1 MKRFFPFLFV
11 ALLTISCGPSSPTSS
26 GSVAFSWSG
35 PIILSAIESISAGTE
50 IAFTEIATS
59 SGPVTNAAVTLS
71 YSGAAVPLSYQAST
85 SYPVTYSGSVTVLS
99 LAYYTNSSFTY
110 TAGQPY
116 TITAAFGGSTYS
128 AYTTAVGIPVFSPG
142 GSSNLVCTWTGGG
155 NEDAITAMETISPYT
170 TKIFGPSSLTSPYR
184 IANSSLPGATGKN
197 NVIASI
203 NNLNSSAFSGTSNGS
218 YLLAS
223 SQATTLS
230 Y

>member
-1 MKRFFPFLFV
+1 MKRFSPFLFV
-11 ALLTISCGPSSPTSS
+11 ALLTISCGSSSPTSS
-26 GSVAFSWSG
+26 GSGSFSWSG
-35 PIILSAIESISAGTE
+35 PIILTDIEATGSTAGL
-50 IAFTEIATS
+50 AFTEIGTS
-59 SGPVTNAAVTLS
+59 NGPVTNAAVTLS
-71 YSGAAVPLSYQAST
+71 FSGGSVGLSYLTSS

-99 LAYYTNSSFTY
+99 LAYYSNSSFTY

-128 AYTTAVGIPVFSPG
+128 ANTTAVSLPVFSTS
-142 GSSNLVCTWTGGG
+142 SSNLVCNWTGGG
-155 NEDAITAMETISPYT
+155 NVNVITAMENISPYT
-170 TKIFGPSSLTSPYR
+170 TKTFGPNVTSPYT

-223 SQATTLS
+223 SQATT
-230 Y
+230 YNY